1 MTKLKDLESIM
12 LSRNKAQKDKYHMI
26 PLYGKFF
33 LKKELNK
40 HKKTETDFQIQKT
53 DGGCQS
59 RGNRGMGET
68 DCEGD

>member
-1 MTKLKDLESIM
+1 
-12 LSRNKAQKDKYHMI
+12 MI
-26 PLYGKFF
+26 SLICEIKK
-33 LKKELNK
+33 KKELNK
-40 HKKTETDFQIQKT
+40 HKKSETDFQIQKT